1 VHPFVKWK
9 PAADL
14 KGMAQHKLTMHET
27 AVYRIRF
34 QGTFDESWLEYLGA
48 DWTIQFND
56 DCTAVT
62 TTITGVMGDQAALI
76 GLLCSLYDVGLPL
89 LEVECLATTAGQSRS
104 EQPQAE

>member
-1 VHPFVKWK
+1 
-9 PAADL
+9 
-14 KGMAQHKLTMHET
+14 MAQHKLTMHET

-34 QGTFDESWLEYLGA
+34 QGAFDESWLEYLGA

-56 DCTAVT
+56 DNTAVT

-89 LEVECLATTAGQSRS
+89 LEVECLKAAAEQPCF